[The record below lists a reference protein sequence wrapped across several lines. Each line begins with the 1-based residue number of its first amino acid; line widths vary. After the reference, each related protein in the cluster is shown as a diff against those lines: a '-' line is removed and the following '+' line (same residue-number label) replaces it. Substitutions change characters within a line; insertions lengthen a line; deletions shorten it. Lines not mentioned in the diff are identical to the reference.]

1 MVDFLRFSML
11 SCHLYI
17 NILLFRL
24 ILFFLI
30 VLTGTSSTMLNRGG
44 DSGHA
49 SLVPSLRGKYSFA
62 LDSDIDCSSVD
73 IHCSFKI
80 ISLL

>member
-1 MVDFLRFSML
+1 
-11 SCHLYI
+11 
-17 NILLFRL
+17 
-24 ILFFLI
+24 
-30 VLTGTSSTMLNRGG
+30 MLNRGG